1 MEKAISEGT
10 IRLRIEGKNGC
21 SSHKELLLL
30 KVQPAWKHWKCHRV
44 LAKLHAGVSQSKHTL
59 LKGMCFFFF
68 FFSKGMWQCLTRT
81 MFTNGTGLFEN
92 VGVHGRNFLACKRT
106 KAENGQRPNIHPAQR
121 AVGHSIGMQD
131 TSPNKILR
139 LLMQQ
144 HTTCLFQEHCQPIDE
159 AAREKYKHQTFRWT
173 HARWTSCQC

>member
-1 MEKAISEGT
+1 MQQPQGIVASESATSMKA
-10 IRLRIEGKNGC
+10 
-21 SSHKELLLL
+21 L
-30 KVQPAWKHWKCHRV
+30 KMPQGVGQASCWSFTKQAHTAQRHV
-44 LAKLHAGVSQSKHTL
+44 L
-59 LKGMCFFFF
+59 FFF

-159 AAREKYKHQTFRWT
+159 AAREKYKHQTFR
-173 HARWTSCQC
+173 